1 MKNLTRE
8 LMIPVCYKLV
18 LSPGKLLRIRQ
29 VHALTQNDAA
39 YASENLPIY
48 YSFVLNEFISP

>member
-8 LMIPVCYKLV
+8 LMIPVCYKLA
-18 LSPGKLLRIRQ
+18 LSPGKLLRILQ
-29 VHALTQNDAA
+29 VHTLTQNDAA

-48 YSFVLNEFISP
+48 YSFVSNEFISP